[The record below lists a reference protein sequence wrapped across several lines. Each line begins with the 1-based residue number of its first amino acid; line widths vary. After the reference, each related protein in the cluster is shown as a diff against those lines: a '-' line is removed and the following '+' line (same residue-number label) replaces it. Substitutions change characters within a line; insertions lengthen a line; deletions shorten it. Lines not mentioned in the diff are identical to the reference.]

1 MLYSVLKHNINIE
14 FISEEIS
21 SFFLIDMI
29 RVALQAKGRLNE
41 DSLEI
46 FEEAGIRIEQSKR
59 QLLSHAKN
67 FPLEILYLRDD
78 DIPGAVARGVADI
91 GIVGEN
97 EIAEKG
103 HKVNIVHK
111 LGFGRCRISLALPK
125 EEEYND
131 VSYFEGKRVA
141 TSYPNILQAY
151 FKEKGVSAE
160 IEEIAGSVEIAPR
173 VNIADAIFDIVS
185 SGGTL
190 VANGLKE
197 VEKVFNSEAVLI
209 ANPNLEES
217 KIKLLNQ
224 LIFRFEAI
232 ERSRGLKYIVL
243 NIENDKIDK
252 VAALIPGLKSPTIV
266 PLVEEGWSAVHA
278 VIPEEKF
285 WDIIEKIKDYGA
297 KDILL
302 LSTEKIIP

>member
-1 MLYSVLKHNINIE
+1 
-14 FISEEIS
+14 
-21 SFFLIDMI
+21 MI
-29 RVALQAKGRLNE
+29 RIALQAKGRLNE
-41 DSLEI
+41 DSLKI
-46 FEEAGIRIEQSKR
+46 FEEAGIKIEQSKR
-59 QLLSHAKN
+59 KLLSHAKN

-103 HKVNIVHK
+103 FQVDIVHK
-111 LGFGRCRISLALPK
+111 LGFGKCRISLALPK

-131 VSYFEGKRVA
+131 ISYFDGKRIA
-141 TSYPNILQAY
+141 TSYPNILRNFFNENKVA
-151 FKEKGVSAE
+151 AE

-173 VNIADAIFDIVS
+173 VNLADAIFDIVS

-197 VEKVFNSEAVLI
+197 VEKVFYSEAALI
-209 ANPNLEES
+209 ANPKLDEEKT
-217 KIKLLNQ
+217 KILKQ

-243 NIENDKIDK
+243 NVENEKIDE

-266 PLVEEGWSAVHA
+266 PLVKEGWSAVHA
-278 VIPEEKF
+278 VIPEDQF

-297 KDILL
+297 TDILL